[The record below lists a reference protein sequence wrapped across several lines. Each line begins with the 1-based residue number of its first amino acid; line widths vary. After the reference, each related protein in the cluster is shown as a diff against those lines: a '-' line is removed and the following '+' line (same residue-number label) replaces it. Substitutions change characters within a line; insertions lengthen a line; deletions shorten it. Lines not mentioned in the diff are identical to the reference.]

1 MLMEFGALKGHSS
14 HISGWGP
21 NVRFWP
27 VSDLRRWSSVPTPS
41 GPSPNVKMA
50 GLLRPNR
57 GRHEHLLNR

>member
-27 VSDLRRWSSVPTPS
+27 VSDLVLTV
-41 GPSPNVKMA
+41 GF
-50 GLLRPNR
+50 RPIAAVR
-57 GRHEHLLNR
+57 